1 MGFWTGVASIAK
13 SVGKAMEEKSKEQK
27 YELWIKLTSLS
38 EERLID
44 FIEQNE
50 DRRQMKLFGI
60 MALSLENKYSAEK
73 FIDEDVK
80 YGLERIRKLL
90 ALEDNRYAEKQRQA
104 IDLLLKSY

>member
-1 MGFWTGVASIAK
+1 MSRILVAI
-13 SVGKAMEEKSKEQK
+13 Q
-27 YELWIKLTSLS
+27 TSLS

-44 FIEQNE
+44 FIKQNE

-80 YGLERIRKLL
+80 YALERIRKLL
-90 ALEDNRYAEKQRQA
+90 ALEDNSHAEKQRQA

>member
-1 MGFWTGVASIAK
+1 MKKPIKRWLCVSRILVAI
-13 SVGKAMEEKSKEQK
+13 Q
-27 YELWIKLTSLS
+27 TSLS

-44 FIEQNE
+44 FIKQNE

-80 YGLERIRKLL
+80 YALERIRKLL
-90 ALEDNRYAEKQRQA
+90 ALEDNSHAEKQRQA